1 MKNNQLYAIVIIIIG
16 FYFIVSLFLKQKKNE
31 TVTILGTDIY
41 KTKIESLYNENHK
54 LKQYTDSILQ
64 IPYPEM
70 KETVKVKYKKEII
83 LISEMNSLQL
93 DSVIRSNW

>member
-1 MKNNQLYAIVIIIIG
+1 MKNNQLLALIIIIVG
-16 FYFIVSLFLKQKKNE
+16 FYFIVSFVIKQKKE

-41 KTKIESLYNENHK
+41 KTKIESLYNENYK
-54 LKQYTDSILQ
+54 LKKYADSILQ

-70 KETVKVKYKKEII
+70 KETIRIKYKKELV
-83 LISEMNSLQL
+83 LISEMNSSQL

>member
-1 MKNNQLYAIVIIIIG
+1 MKNNQLYAIFIIIVS
-16 FYFIVSLFLKQKKNE
+16 FYFIVSLVIKQKNE

-41 KTKIESLYNENHK
+41 KIKIESLYNENRK
-54 LKQYTDSILQ
+54 LKQYADSILQ